1 MCIYFFSVG
10 CLWEL
15 YICIRLVSFRSL
27 FIEAIVDGAE
37 TITHGTNCRRQKQN
51 KIKSIVKFKTTWWR
65 TGIVT
70 FSKAEWERRR
80 TKKTIL
86 RPTTLTKIDWRT
98 FGIATSKS
106 FLFFLRTGKFSAD
119 VGDQFVWHC
128 RSCFSDCSSR
138 LLSSS
143 GAMQAVQDIQPVDAP
158 TDLNLKMSSNT
169 PIRRSYLFRRLQI
182 FAQSDVRCSLI
193 IEANYRISNNEFHRR

>member
-70 FSKAEWERRR
+70 SSTAEWERRR

-98 FGIATSKS
+98 FDIATSKS
-106 FLFFLRTGKFSAD
+106 FCFFFGQENSQRTLVINLCDIVVLVSPIAPLAFYPLLERCKLFKIYNQSMPRRTWTWKCLPTLRFAGHICLEDSESLHNQTFAAP
-119 VGDQFVWHC
+119 
-128 RSCFSDCSSR
+128 
-138 LLSSS
+138 LSS
-143 GAMQAVQDIQPVDAP
+143 
-158 TDLNLKMSSNT
+158 K
-169 PIRRSYLFRRLQI
+169 PIT
-182 FAQSDVRCSLI
+182 
-193 IEANYRISNNEFHRR
+193 E